1 MLKKQLLILLSNLL
15 LSCFAFAQHE
25 HHAARNGGDDNTDTA
40 RIQKEEDF
48 YTIITV
54 PIPRHVEL
62 EAGGMVFLPGDKLAV
77 CTRRGEVWIIYNPY
91 MRNGESPQY
100 KLFAKGLHETL
111 GINLIGDDIYVI
123 QRSEVTRLRDL
134 NADGV
139 ADEYKTVYTWPLVPN
154 YHEYAYGT
162 IVDTQGNMVVNL
174 NLGWTGRAESL
185 SKWDGWMLK
194 IDTAGNM
201 KPFATGLRSPAGMGI
216 NKAGDIFYSENQG
229 DWVGS
234 GYVAHVSE
242 GDFMGNPEGLKWAA
256 EPGSPVKLRVN
267 DIPDT
272 DEPKYE
278 VAKRVPG
285 LKVPAVWL
293 PHTILGISTSD
304 LLLSDG
310 KGKMGPF
317 DDQFF
322 VGDQGHSKIMRVA
335 LEKVKGVYQ
344 GAAFPF
350 REGFSSGVFRMKW
363 GSDGSMFVGMTNR
376 GWGSRGTEPFGL
388 QRLVWN
394 GEIPFEMRAISAM
407 PDGFEIE
414 FTRPVDI
421 ARAKAA
427 NYAVTSFTYKYG
439 HKYGSPVINDA
450 ERQVKAASV
459 SPDGLRIRIVLDS
472 LKQGYIY
479 EIRTEGI
486 RSTDNFLLMHNVA
499 YYTLNEIPDGARL
512 VITDENRVKPKPKE
526 VEEPAEEPE
535 MKTKTDPKKVPA
547 VQSKRQ
553 LNQPPDW
560 GKPDQS
566 IVIRPVNGLKYDKTN
581 ITVKAGTK
589 VKLTFDN
596 TDDMP
601 HNVVITTPGSADE
614 VGIAA
619 LNMGLSGE
627 RSHYVPQTN
636 KILFYTGL
644 LQPGRSETI
653 YFTAPDKPGDYS
665 FICTYPG
672 HYLVMRGIL
681 KVAGSK

>member
-1 MLKKQLLILLSNLL
+1 MQKKYLLLFTCVLLS
-15 LSCFAFAQHE
+15 AVVAGQHQ
-25 HHAARNGGDDNTDTA
+25 HHTSTTTDQQKADTA

-48 YTIITV
+48 YRITTI

-62 EAGGMVFLPGDKLAV
+62 EVGGMVFLPGDKLAV
-77 CTRRGEVWIIYNPY
+77 CTRRGEVWIITNPY

-100 KLFAKGLHETL
+100 KLFARGLHEAL
-111 GINLIGDDIYVI
+111 GLNLVGDDLYVVHRAEI
-123 QRSEVTRLRDL
+123 TRLRDL
-134 NADGV
+134 DADGE

-162 IVDTQGNMVVNL
+162 ILDRAGNMVVNL
-174 NLGWTGRAESL
+174 NLGWTDRAISL

-201 KPFATGLRSPAGMGI
+201 KPFAAGLRSPAGMGI
-216 NKAGDIFYSENQG
+216 NGEGDIFYSENQG

-234 GYVAHVSE
+234 GYVAHVAE
-242 GDFMGNPEGLKWAA
+242 GDFMGNPEGLKWAG
-256 EPGSPVKLRVN
+256 EPDSPVKLRFD

-272 DEPKYE
+272 DEPKYD

-285 LKVPAVWL
+285 LKPPAVWL
-293 PHTILGISTSD
+293 PHTLLGISTSD
-304 LLLSDG
+304 LLLSDE

-317 DDQFF
+317 DGQFF

-376 GWGSRGTEPFGL
+376 GWGSWGPAPFGL
-388 QRLVWN
+388 QRLEWN
-394 GEIPFEMRAISAM
+394 GKTPFVMKAVKAM

-414 FTRPVDI
+414 FTEPVDI
-421 ARAKAA
+421 ERAKNAA
-427 NYAVTSFTYKYG
+427 YAVTSFTYKYG
-439 HKYGSPVINDA
+439 HKYGSPVINDT
-450 ERQVKAASV
+450 EREIKAAAI

-486 RSTDNFLLMHNVA
+486 RSKENFLLMHNVA
-499 YYTLNEIPDGARL
+499 YYTLNEIPDGARMP
-512 VITDENRVKPKPKE
+512 VTDENRVKPKPRE
-526 VEEPAEEPE
+526 IEEPE
-535 MKTKTDPKKVPA
+535 EDTKAKAVVKPGKTTTT
-547 VQSKRQ
+547 QSKRQ
-553 LNQPPDW
+553 LTQPADW
-560 GKPDQS
+560 SKPDQL
-566 IVIRPVNGLKYDKTN
+566 IAIKPVNGLQYDKTS
-581 ITVKAGTK
+581 ITVKAGAK

-601 HNVVITTPGSADE
+601 HNLVITAPGAADE
-614 VGIAA
+614 VGAAA
-619 LNMGLSGE
+619 LNLGLSGE
-627 RSHYVPQTN
+627 RLHYIPRSEKV
-636 KILFYTGL
+636 LFYTGL
-644 LQPGRSETI
+644 LQPGKAETI
-653 YFTAPDKPGDYS
+653 FFKVPDKPGDYP
-665 FICTYPG
+665 FVCTYPG

-681 KVAGSK
+681 KVVADK